1 MIAIDTNVLVRALT
15 NDNDSPEQTQL
26 AQEFIT
32 SADKVF
38 IPQIVQVEFVWV
50 LERAYNV
57 DKADIISALE
67 MLFTSSKYQLQ
78 HEDIFIQA
86 IERFKISNAGFADSL
101 IATESQQIGCKLW
114 TFDRKLSHQDN
125 VCRLV

>member
-15 NDNDSPEQTQL
+15 NDDESPEQTKL

-38 IPQIVQVEFVWV
+38 IPQIVQIEFVWV
-50 LERAYNV
+50 LERAYKV
-57 DKADIISALE
+57 DKTNIIQALE
-67 MLFTSSKYQLQ
+67 ILFNSSKYQLQ
-78 HEDIFIQA
+78 HEDIFILA
-86 IERFKISNAGFADSL
+86 LERFKASNAGFADSL
-101 IATESQQIGCKLW
+101 IATESQQKGCKLW
-114 TFDRKLSHQDN
+114 TFDRKLSHQEN

>member
-15 NDNDSPEQTQL
+15 NDNESPEQTKL

-38 IPQIVQVEFVWV
+38 IPQIVQIEFVWV
-50 LERAYNV
+50 LERAYKV
-57 DKADIISALE
+57 DKTNIIQALE
-67 MLFTSSKYQLQ
+67 ILFNSSKYQLQ
-78 HEDIFIQA
+78 HEEVFILA
-86 IERFKISNAGFADSL
+86 LERFKASKAGFADSL
-101 IATESQQIGCKLW
+101 IATESQKIGCKLW
-114 TFDRKLSHQDN
+114 TFDRKLSHQEN